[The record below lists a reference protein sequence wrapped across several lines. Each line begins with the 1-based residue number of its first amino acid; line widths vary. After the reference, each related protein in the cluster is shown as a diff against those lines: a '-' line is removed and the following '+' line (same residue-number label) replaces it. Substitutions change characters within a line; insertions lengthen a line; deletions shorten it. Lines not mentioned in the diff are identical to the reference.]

1 MIKYKYIAIE
11 GNIGAGKSTL
21 AKFLHKYFGGHL
33 LLEEFE
39 ENDSLKDFY
48 EDPSFALNAELQF
61 MLDRSRQLQQFHS
74 KSPLFIIADYI
85 PLKSLIFAKQ
95 NLKRDDFK
103 LYEPLLLRMLEKYPE
118 PDLIIY
124 LDREIEE
131 LKSNI
136 KQRGREYEQ
145 QLSNAY
151 LELIRK
157 GYEEDLFKRVNVPVL
172 RITASQI
179 NLKQT
184 DRLAMAFQKILQT
197 EYAPKV
203 REIDLNIVMTAL
215 YE

>member
-21 AKFLHKYFGGHL
+21 AKFLNKYFGGHL

-61 MLDRSRQLQQFHS
+61 MLDRSRQLHQFHS
-74 KSPLFIIADYI
+74 GSPHFIIADYI

-95 NLKRDDFK
+95 NLKKEEFK

-145 QLSNAY
+145 QLSDAY